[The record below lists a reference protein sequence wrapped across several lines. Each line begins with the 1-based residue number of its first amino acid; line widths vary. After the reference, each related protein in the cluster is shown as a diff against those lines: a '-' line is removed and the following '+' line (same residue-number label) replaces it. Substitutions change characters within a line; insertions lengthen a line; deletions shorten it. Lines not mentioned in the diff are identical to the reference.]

1 MLRQIALTAGTR
13 LGLTVFGLVT
23 SIVTARFLGQSGRGD
38 YFFMV
43 TLAALIVQF
52 ANLGLPS
59 SNTYFA
65 ARDPERTPQL
75 VANALWVSLGV
86 GGGLGVGIALFA
98 HAVGMLQDTPASYLW
113 LAAALAPPDALL
125 PARHGHP
132 RRPGPDPFLQ
142 RAGVRRPSGTRA
154 GVHRGRRARR
164 RRDRIRRR
172 LHRRL
177 ARRRCRG
184 GGARRSL
191 RAHLVP
197 AKLRAPRRRIPLRDE
212 GLPDH
217 AARVRRAPWKHL
229 PAPARVRPRRPRPLL
244 DRDANRGR
252 AHSPAAGRRDD
263 PPPAPRPRC
272 ERPVGA
278 DRARRA
284 LGRCDHGR
292 RLCPDGR
299 RWRGR

>member
-113 LAAALAPPDALL
+113 LAAALAPPTLFYLL
-125 PARHGHP
+125 VTVILVGT
-132 RRPGPDPFLQ
+132 GPDPFVQ
-142 RAGVRRPSGTRA
+142 RAGIRRPGGARA
-154 GVHRGRRARR
+154 GLHRGRRARR
-164 RRDRIRRR
+164 RRDRDSSPSPSSSGSPAVSSRSRSSDATRASRSRRASSSSSSDFDTRRR
-172 LHRRL
+172 RT
-177 ARRRCRG
+177 
-184 GGARRSL
+184 
-191 RAHLVP
+191 
-197 AKLRAPRRRIPLRDE
+197 
-212 GLPDH
+212 
-217 AARVRRAPWKHL
+217 
-229 PAPARVRPRRPRPLL
+229 
-244 DRDANRGR
+244 
-252 AHSPAAGRRDD
+252 
-263 PPPAPRPRC
+263 
-272 ERPVGA
+272 
-278 DRARRA
+278 
-284 LGRCDHGR
+284 
-292 RLCPDGR
+292 
-299 RWRGR
+299 